1 LTIEVAVVDARAQR
15 LRGGFVGLLNIVVTT
30 VGGALSATVGVVVGG
45 MLTRRAQ
52 DRHWLRDRQ
61 LVAYQDLLREYA
73 TFSMILRRAHLG
85 QTAWDY
91 DWGAWSA
98 ALMSASLVAPSAVA
112 TEIDRFG
119 QAVNRF
125 LDAAAGVDTTT
136 TPLSESDFE
145 QAMVA
150 PARAQLNLV
159 NAMRRSM
166 GRHQRP
172 LSVWLGGAS
181 GRRPHQLSIEAGSP
195 SEQDGTARSTRA

>member
-1 LTIEVAVVDARAQR
+1 MR
-15 LRGGFVGLLNIVVTT
+15 LLDIVVTT

-61 LVAYQDLLREYA
+61 VAAYQDLLREYA

-85 QTAWDY
+85 RKPWDY
-91 DWGAWSA
+91 DWGAWST

-112 TEIDRFG
+112 NEIDKFG
-119 QAVNRF
+119 QAVRGL

-136 TPLSESDFE
+136 TPLSQAEFE

-150 PARAQLNLV
+150 PAHAQLDLV

-166 GRHQRP
+166 GRQQRP

-181 GRRPHQLSIEAGSP
+181 GRPTHWQPDEAGSP
-195 SEQDGTARSTRA
+195 SGHDGMVDPARA

>member
-1 LTIEVAVVDARAQR
+1 M
-15 LRGGFVGLLNIVVTT
+15 GLLSIVVTT

-45 MLTRRAQ
+45 VLTRRAQ

-61 LVAYQDLLREYA
+61 LAAYQDLLREYA

-85 QTAWDY
+85 HTTWDY
-91 DWGAWSA
+91 DWGAWST
-98 ALMSASLVAPSAVA
+98 ALMSASLVAPNAVA

-119 QAVNRF
+119 HAVRGF
-125 LDAAAGVDTTT
+125 LDAAADVDTTT
-136 TPLSESDFE
+136 SPLSQSAFE

-150 PARAQLNLV
+150 PARAQLDLV
-159 NAMRRSM
+159 NAMRRTL

-181 GRRPHQLSIEAGSP
+181 GRPPHWRIAEAGNPTGHDDTVS
-195 SEQDGTARSTRA
+195 SAQA

>member
-1 LTIEVAVVDARAQR
+1 
-15 LRGGFVGLLNIVVTT
+15 
-30 VGGALSATVGVVVGG
+30 

-52 DRHWLRDRQ
+52 DQHWLRDRQ

-85 QTAWDY
+85 RTGWDY

-112 TEIDRFG
+112 AEIDKFG
-119 QAVNRF
+119 QAVQR
-125 LDAAAGVDTTT
+125 LLEATAGVDTTT
-136 TPLSESDFE
+136 APLSQEQFE

-150 PARAQLNLV
+150 PALAQLDLI
-159 NAMRRSM
+159 NAMRRSV
-166 GRHQRP
+166 GRDQRP

-181 GRRPHQLSIEAGSP
+181 GRPSHWEATESRQSGR
-195 SEQDGTARSTRA
+195 T

>member
-1 LTIEVAVVDARAQR
+1 ME
-15 LRGGFVGLLNIVVTT
+15 LLSIVVTT

-52 DRHWLRDRQ
+52 DRYWLRDRQ

-85 QTAWDY
+85 RTAWDY
-91 DWGAWSA
+91 DWGAWST
-98 ALMSASLVAPSAVA
+98 ALMSASLVAPNAVA
-112 TEIDRFG
+112 TAIDDFG
-119 QAVNRF
+119 RAVRGF
-125 LDAAAGVDTTT
+125 LDATADVDTTT
-136 TPLSESDFE
+136 TPLSQGDFE
-145 QAMVA
+145 QAMVV
-150 PARAQLNLV
+150 PAQRQLDLV

-181 GRRPHQLSIEAGSP
+181 GRPPHWRDAEVGGS
-195 SEQDGTARSTRA
+195 SGHDGPVGSARA